1 MVAPEPE
8 KIAPPAPYGC
18 ARHSYAGRTATGAVG
33 MEILSNDAGKF
44 TCRPPQ

>member
-8 KIAPPAPYGC
+8 KIAPLAPYGC
-18 ARHSYAGRTATGAVG
+18 ARYSCADRTATGAVG